1 MGLNK
6 SHFISLLSYVGIGLL
21 ASGIAYGFYHTKAG
35 IIFSIIGFLLFV
47 LAQISKKSELMS
59 WFQLLLFAKI
69 FAVCI
74 GMIIGGILYF
84 GSHPDLALWLIP
96 TGFLISW
103 LVFGIRYKW
112 KNFNWV
118 SALGG
123 ILSTALIS
131 ALVYGAI
138 LYLPNTRYINSD
150 HINSQENSSSI
161 STGSRLEQ
169 FQNIIF

>member
-1 MGLNK
+1 
-6 SHFISLLSYVGIGLL
+6 
-21 ASGIAYGFYHTKAG
+21 
-35 IIFSIIGFLLFV
+35 
-47 LAQISKKSELMS
+47 MS